1 MGRGRPKKV
10 KEETSNNS
18 AIREINKA
26 TGANLHYA
34 SAEKAKERVMFPD
47 YLEPLNK
54 LTGGIPLGGSYTIIW
69 GVKGSCKT
77 TFTYILTALLQKE
90 GKRVVFFD
98 LEHSFDGEYASKFG
112 VQLDKL
118 LIGEGETA
126 ETVMDTIIKMNEQK
140 LIDFAIVDSIQGMSP
155 KGEQETKK
163 GKEKSIEDD
172 EMGLLAR
179 KMSKF
184 FRVSTHEAYKANVGI
199 ILIGQT
205 RKNLNSFA
213 KLDTLS
219 GGEALG
225 FWATMILKTFR
236 GTKKEAPTYKF
247 KVNDETKT
255 ISIGFNLGI
264 CLEKKKISNCAPE
277 GTVIYLP
284 FYNEFGFVKPTN
296 EQIEEIYGNWIEFEK
311 ETDNEEEEKNEE

>member
-1 MGRGRPKKV
+1 MGRKK
-10 KEETSNNS
+10 KENKQENTNNS
-18 AIREINKA
+18 AIREINKT

-34 SAEKAKERVMFPD
+34 SDEKAKERVRFPE
-47 YLEPLNK
+47 YLEQLNK

-98 LEHSFDGEYASKFG
+98 LEHSFDGKYASKFG

-118 LIGEGETA
+118 LLGEGETA

-140 LIDFAIVDSIQGMSP
+140 LTDFVIIDSVQGMSP
-155 KGEQETKK
+155 QGEQETKQ
-163 GKEKSIEDD
+163 GKELSIEHN
-172 EMGLLAR
+172 EMGLLAN

-184 FRVSTHEAYKANVGI
+184 FRRSTHEAYKANVGI
-199 ILIGQT
+199 ILIGQI
-205 RKNLNSFA
+205 RKDLGKFFVLD
-213 KLDTLS
+213 KLA

-236 GTKKEAPTYKF
+236 GTKSEAPTYKF
-247 KVNDETKT
+247 KVNGKIKT

-284 FYNEFGFVKPTN
+284 FYNEFGFEKPSD
-296 EQIEEIYGNWIEFEK
+296 EQIEELYSEWIELEK
-311 ETDNEEEEKNEE
+311 ESDNEEEEK